1 LVSGAARSATSPAVD
16 VQSVPRFKQHRSRL
30 STGKGRQRNQHA
42 NTVDFAG
49 SPCSAFIPK
58 CRWLPFLVWCI
69 CGSRSPLL
77 FLVELGAAI
86 SVASMAAPFL
96 SGSPL
101 AASVLLTVASI
112 CRLSWCSSSGGES
125 AGCSRDPECARYPRV
140 LRSRGTAAS
149 RTGPLPWP
157 SQTGQPLLQ
166 EMNAHHGLVRKRR
179 RPVLATGEAA
189 AISAMSS
196 RHGTTNSISS
206 RNTALRVRQVLRFSP
221 VLLVSAWLDCSA
233 TPALMPSGLHE
244 VLNTIPKKARYSL
257 HATSPECLMTNTP
270 AKEGLHD
277 PFWHVS

>member
-1 LVSGAARSATSPAVD
+1 MVSGAARSATSPAVD

-157 SQTGQPLLQ
+157 SQTGQTTAARNECAPWSRGPCAGHWRGRSNQRNEFSPRHHQLHLVQ
-166 EMNAHHGLVRKRR
+166 EHSLACAPGAQVQSQFCLFLHGLIVPPR
-179 RPVLATGEAA
+179 RP
-189 AISAMSS
+189 SCH
-196 RHGTTNSISS
+196 R
-206 RNTALRVRQVLRFSP
+206 
-221 VLLVSAWLDCSA
+221 
-233 TPALMPSGLHE
+233 GLHE